1 VLSSLYW
8 RLLSSFNLYMML
20 HVVLHLGHGLEPWQP
35 RRPKWHCPRRR
46 RGGSRADTRTW
57 GDFISLFKVLS
68 VKMQGPVCNSCVFL
82 GPVVISSVS
91 VSVAIN
97 IALCSKKNVVLHFM
111 VWLYIWRVFTDAP
124 WSEEHHW

>member
-1 VLSSLYW
+1 MDWSHGNLAAPSGIVPGDDEVDPERTQGLDGVLVSL
-8 RLLSSFNLYMML
+8 L
-20 HVVLHLGHGLEPWQP
+20 
-35 RRPKWHCPRRR
+35 
-46 RGGSRADTRTW
+46 
-57 GDFISLFKVLS
+57 KVLS

-111 VWLYIWRVFTDAP
+111 VWLYI
-124 WSEEHHW
+124 